1 MVEMTVEEFEEL
13 ESWKRAVIEAL
24 IISWAYRPE
33 HETNPR
39 MAMHDFAVAEAQY
52 ALDPRISPD
61 ARELERR
68 GYERGLAETGKA
80 LRKVLKDK
88 ALTDSTQ

>member
-1 MVEMTVEEFEEL
+1 MTIEEIEEL

-39 MAMHDFAVAEAQY
+39 KAMHDFAVAEAQY
-52 ALDPRISPD
+52 ALDPRISAE
-61 ARELERR
+61 ARALVQR
-68 GYERGLAETGKA
+68 GYEQGLAEAGKA
-80 LRKVLKDK
+80 LRKVL
-88 ALTDSTQ
+88 ASAQV